1 MRKNMAYIL
10 ILLAAIMWGTLG
22 VFTKNLTSLGF
33 STVDL
38 LFVRAVVTF
47 LVAFITYSIKYSS
60 ELKLK
65 KFSDIK
71 YFIGTGI
78 FSYLFFNMCYMNAI
92 IETSMGVAAI
102 LLYTAPAIV
111 MIISVILF
119 NEKITY
125 KKIIIVAVT
134 FGGCCMVTGIGGGSS
149 VSLKGIILGL
159 CSGLGYALYSI
170 FGKFAIKRGYSS
182 AVITTYTFL
191 FVAIG
196 ILPFT
201 DVFSLV
207 NHINQEGVWL
217 QFIFSSILTGALPYF
232 AYTKGL
238 TSVPASSAS
247 VMASLEPVV
256 ASVLGI
262 VVFSESLSFMK
273 IGGICLVMAG
283 VFASAK
289 N

>member
-47 LVAFITYSIKYSS
+47 LVAFIAYSIKYSS

-65 KFSDIK
+65 KISDIK

-119 NEKITY
+119 NEKIKY

-134 FGGCCMVTGIGGGSS
+134 FGGCCMVAGVGGGNS

-256 ASVLGI
+256 ASILGV

-273 IGGICLVMAG
+273 ICGICLVMAG